1 MSDPSQPLG
10 SPKPE
15 VPRITVPQQGTP
27 LSPQSSSLTPG
38 EESIKPASRSG
49 KPFLEVPGSESRSNS
64 IDEKNYQ
71 SPTSSNGG
79 TTIAHASAEIS
90 DEEAL
95 KPDPGTEADFRV
107 EDNRFA
113 FSPGELNKMINPK
126 SMQALKALGG
136 LKGLEYGLRTNVASG
151 LSLEETTLDANI
163 SIDEARA
170 KLAAYKGKSQEDE
183 IAPEAPPTPDE
194 EPAAAAQLSEQAFA
208 DRIRIYKRNVLPEKK
223 AKSIFLLMWIALQ
236 DKVLIL
242 LSFAAV
248 ISLALGIYQTIQAQ
262 KKAKLNPD
270 DPQSK
275 EAHVEWVEGVAIIV
289 AVVIVVVV
297 GAGNDWQKERQFV
310 KLNKKKED
318 RTVKAMRSGQAVQI
332 SVYDI
337 LVGDVLYLEPGDMI
351 PADGVFISGHNVK
364 CDESS
369 ATGEIDQIKKTAADD
384 CMVQML
390 AGGNTKKLDP
400 FILSGGKVLEGV
412 GTYLVTSVGV
422 NSSHGK
428 IMMALREDVEATPL
442 QVKLNGLAEGIAK
455 IGGAAALLLFIVLL
469 IRFLANLK
477 NFEGSADE
485 KAQRFIQI
493 LITAITIV
501 VVAVPEGLPLAVT
514 LALAFATT
522 RMLRDNNLVRVLR
535 SCETMGNA
543 TTVCS
548 DKTGTLTQNKMTVVA
563 GILGK
568 NVSFGSHASGK
579 KGSDEFAMNELNDHL
594 SDEVKGLLVQSIAIN
609 STAFEGEED
618 GKPTFIGSKTE
629 TALLSFARD
638 HLGMGPVAHERSSA
652 NVVQLVPFDSARKCM
667 AAVVKLPSGKYRL
680 YVKGASEILL
690 KQTTTIVAD
699 PSSPLSELALS
710 GTQVEALESAIIA
723 FANRS
728 LRTIGLVYRDF
739 TEWPPRGARLEED
752 DSRQAVFSD
761 VFRDMTFLCLVGIQD
776 PLRDGVPEAVK
787 QCQKAGVF
795 VRMVT
800 GDNVITAKAIATECH
815 IYTEGG
821 LVMEGPDFRRLS
833 KAQMREMIPRLQVLA
848 RSSPEDKQI
857 LVRNLKEMGETVAV
871 TGDGTNDGPALKM
884 ADIGFSMGIAGTE
897 VAKEASAIILMDDN
911 FSSIVKAL
919 MWGRAVNDAV
929 KKFLQFQIT
938 VNITAVLLAFVTAVA
953 SEDEQPVLRAVQLL
967 WVNLIMDTF
976 AALALATDPPTA
988 EILNRPP
995 QRKSAPLITVNM
1007 WKMIIGQAI
1016 YQLVVTFILHFAGGR
1031 ILGYDLSDETKRDE
1045 LSSLVFNTFVWMQ
1058 IFNQYNNRRLDN
1070 KFNIFEGIHRNWFF
1084 ILINVIMV
1092 GGQVMIVFI
1101 GGAALRVVRLD
1112 GPQWAISLILGA
1124 ISLLIGVVVRLVPDA
1139 VFKKVLPKAMYRDR
1153 KTPDLFVSDEEHRF
1167 EWNQGIEDIRQELQ
1181 FIKMIRGGR
1190 LNSLKFKTK
1199 EIKHR
1204 LLPLSKSS
1212 SHQPPGSP
1220 EDAQQPPPSPSS
1232 HRRKRSRSNSAFA
1245 AAAMVPSIVAG
1256 SIGGWSPIEKP
1267 HDSERGFPVP
1277 VSTSREPSQLSREA
1291 SDPSITQVEKSTEK
1305 SGSGEKSGT
1314 RTPPDTTSEISGDKP

>member
-1 MSDPSQPLG
+1 MSNPSQPLG

-15 VPRITVPQQGTP
+15 VPRITVPEQGSPVPPPTST
-27 LSPQSSSLTPG
+27 LSPA
-38 EESIKPASRSG
+38 EEATKPSSRSG
-49 KPFLEVPGSESRSNS
+49 KTFLEVPGSHSRENS
-64 IDEKNYQ
+64 IDEKNFQ

-79 TTIAHASAEIS
+79 TTIAQASMEVS
-90 DEEAL
+90 DEDAL

-107 EDNRFA
+107 ENTRFA

-126 SMQALKALGG
+126 SMPALKALGG
-136 LKGLEYGLRTNVASG
+136 LKGLEYGLRTNAVSG
-151 LSLEETTLDANI
+151 LSLDETVLDGVTT
-163 SIDEARA
+163 IDEARS
-170 KLAAYKGKSQEDE
+170 KLSAYKGQTQAESIVAEE
-183 IAPEAPPTPDE
+183 PPTPDE
-194 EPAAAAQLSEQAFA
+194 EAPPVTQLSEQAFA
-208 DRIRIYKRNVLPEKK
+208 DRIRVYKRNVLPEKK

-248 ISLALGIYQTIQAQ
+248 ISLALGIYQTIEAQ
-262 KKAKLNPD
+262 KEAKAHPD
-270 DPQSK
+270 DPDSK

-289 AVVIVVVV
+289 AVLIVVIV

-318 RTVKAMRSGQAVQI
+318 RTVKAMRSGKAVQI

-351 PADGVFISGHNVK
+351 PADGVFIAGHNVK

-369 ATGEIDQIKKTAADD
+369 ATGEIDQIKKTAADE
-384 CMVQML
+384 CMVQMM
-390 AGGNTKKLDP
+390 AGANTRKLDP
-400 FILSGGKVLEGV
+400 FILSGAKVLEGV
-412 GTYLVTSVGV
+412 GTYMVTSVGV

-455 IGGAAALLLFIVLL
+455 IGGAAALLLFVVLL

-477 NFEGSADE
+477 NFNGNADD

-563 GILGK
+563 GILGMDLH
-568 NVSFGSHASGK
+568 FGAQTSESKA
-579 KGSDEFAMNELNDHL
+579 SDELPMNEINKNI
-594 SDEVKGLLVQSIAIN
+594 SDDVKALLLQSITIN

-618 GKPTFIGSKTE
+618 GKPAFVGSKTE
-629 TALLSFARD
+629 TALLGFARD
-638 HLGMGPVAHERSSA
+638 HLGMGPLAHERSNA
-652 NVVQLVPFDSARKCM
+652 NVVQLVPFDSGRKCM
-667 AAVVKLPSGKYRL
+667 AAVVKLSNGKFRL

-690 KQTTTIVAD
+690 KQTTSIIAD
-699 PSSPLSELALS
+699 PNSSVSEMALS
-710 GTQVEALESAIIA
+710 GSQTEAIEASIVT
-723 FANRS
+723 FAKRS
-728 LRTIGLVYRDF
+728 LRTIALVYRDF
-739 TEWPPRGARLEED
+739 TEWPPRGARVEED
-752 DSRQAVFSD
+752 DPKQAVFSD
-761 VFRDMTFLCLVGIQD
+761 IFNDMTFLCLVGIQD
-776 PLRDGVPEAVK
+776 PLRPGVTEAVQ
-787 QCQKAGVF
+787 QCKKAGVF

-800 GDNVITAKAIATECH
+800 GDNVITAKAIATECG

-833 KAQMREMIPRLQVLA
+833 KTHMREVIPRLQVLA

-897 VAKEASAIILMDDN
+897 VAKEASSIILMDDN

-938 VNITAVLLAFVTAVA
+938 VNITAVILAFVTAVA
-953 SEDEQPVLRAVQLL
+953 SSDETPVLKAVQLL

-976 AALALATDPPTA
+976 AALALATDPPPQD
-988 EILNRPP
+988 ILNRPP

-1016 YQLVVTFILHFAGGR
+1016 YQLVVTFILHFAGGS
-1031 ILGYDLSDETKRDE
+1031 ILGYDLSDPHVEQE
-1045 LSSLVFNTFVWMQ
+1045 LSTLVFNTFVWMQ

-1092 GGQVMIVFI
+1092 GGQVLIIFV
-1101 GGAALRVVRLD
+1101 GGAALGVVPLN

-1124 ISLLIGVVVRLVPDA
+1124 ISLLIGVIVRLVPDQ
-1139 VFKKVLPKAMYRDR
+1139 VFKKILPKAMYRDR
-1153 KTPDLFVSDEEHRF
+1153 KTPDVFVSDDDRNKF

-1190 LNSLKFKTK
+1190 LNALKFKTK

-1204 LLPLSKSS
+1204 LLPMSKSS
-1212 SHQPPGSP
+1212 SHAPPGSP
-1220 EDAQQPPPSPSS
+1220 DDQHPPPSPSS

-1267 HDSERGFPVP
+1267 MDGERGFPVP
-1277 VSTSREPSQLSREA
+1277 ASSSREPSQLSREA
-1291 SDPSITQVEKSTEK
+1291 SEQSIPQLERSSERA
-1305 SGSGEKSGT
+1305 GT
-1314 RTPPDTTSEISGDKP
+1314 RTPPDTNLEASGETH

>member
-15 VPRITVPQQGTP
+15 VPKITVPEQGSP
-27 LSPQSSSLTPG
+27 VSPQSSTLAPG
-38 EESIKPASRSG
+38 DESIKPASRSG
-49 KPFLEVPGSESRSNS
+49 KPFLEVPGADSRGNS
-64 IDEKNYQ
+64 IDEKNFQ

-79 TTIAHASAEIS
+79 TTIAHASAAEVS

-95 KPDPGTEADFRV
+95 RPDPGTEDDFRV

-113 FSPGELNKMINPK
+113 FTPGELNKMINPK
-126 SMQALKALGG
+126 SLPALKALGG
-136 LKGLEYGLRTNVASG
+136 LKGLEYGLRTNVTSG
-151 LSLEETTLDANI
+151 LSSDETLLDGNF
-163 SIDEARA
+163 SIDDARM
-170 KLAAYKGKSQEDE
+170 KLAAYKGKTQEE
-183 IAPEAPPTPDE
+183 GIAPEAPGTPDDE
-194 EPAAAAQLSEQAFA
+194 VPPVQMSEQSFA
-208 DRIRIYKRNVLPEKK
+208 DRIRVYKRNVLPEKK

-242 LSFAAV
+242 LSAAAV

-262 KKAKLNPD
+262 KRARRNPD
-270 DPQSK
+270 SPESK

-289 AVVIVVVV
+289 AVLIVVVV

-318 RTVKAMRSGQAVQI
+318 RFVKAMRSGKAVQI

-337 LVGDVLYLEPGDMI
+337 LVGDILYLEPGDMI
-351 PADGVFISGHNVK
+351 PADGVFVSGHNVK

-369 ATGEIDQIKKTAADD
+369 ATGEIDQIKKIPADE
-384 CMVQML
+384 CMVQMM
-390 AGGNTKKLDP
+390 AGANTRKLDP

-455 IGGAAALLLFIVLL
+455 IGGAAALLLFVVLL

-563 GILGK
+563 GVLGK
-568 NVSFGSHASGK
+568 DLHFGAQNSGVGK
-579 KGSDEFAMNELNDHL
+579 KHDEMPMNEVNGRL
-594 SDEVKGLLVQSIAIN
+594 SEEVKALLVQSITIN
-609 STAFEGEED
+609 STAFEGEEE
-618 GKPTFIGSKTE
+618 GKPAFIGSKTE
-629 TALLSFARD
+629 TALLGFARD
-638 HLGMGPVAHERSSA
+638 HLGMGPLAHERSNAS
-652 NVVQLVPFDSARKCM
+652 VVQLVPFDSARKCM

-690 KQTTTIVAD
+690 KQTSKIVAD
-699 PSSPLSELALS
+699 ASSALSEVQLS
-710 GTQVEALESAIIA
+710 GPEIEAIEASIIG
-723 FANRS
+723 FAKRS

-739 TEWPPRGARLEED
+739 TEWPPRGARVEED

-761 VFRDMTFLCLVGIQD
+761 VFREMTFLCLVGIQD
-776 PLRDGVPEAVK
+776 PLRPGVPEAVR

-800 GDNVITAKAIATECH
+800 GDNLITAKAIATECG

-833 KAQMREMIPRLQVLA
+833 KGQMRELIPRLQVLA

-929 KKFLQFQIT
+929 KKFLQFQLT

-953 SEDEQPVLRAVQLL
+953 SEEEQPVLRAVQLL

-976 AALALATDPPTA
+976 AALALATDPPSK

-1016 YQLVVTFILHFAGGR
+1016 YQLVVTFVLHFAGGS
-1031 ILGYDLSDETKRDE
+1031 ILGYDLSQDHKREE

-1070 KFNIFEGIHRNWFF
+1070 KFNIFEGLHRNLFF
-1084 ILINVIMV
+1084 ILINIIMV
-1092 GGQVMIVFI
+1092 GGQVMIIFV

-1124 ISLLIGVVVRLVPDA
+1124 ISLLIGVVIRLVPDP
-1139 VFKKVLPKAMYRDR
+1139 VFKKILPKAMYRDR
-1153 KTPDLFVSDEEHRF
+1153 KTPDLFVTDDEHRF

-1190 LNSLKFKTK
+1190 LNALKFKTK

-1220 EDAQQPPPSPSS
+1220 DDNSQIPPPSPSS

-1256 SIGGWSPIEKP
+1256 SVGGWSPIEKP
-1267 HDSERGFPVP
+1267 LEIGDRGFPIP
-1277 VSTSREPSQLSREA
+1277 VTREPSQLSREA
-1291 SDPSITQVEKSTEK
+1291 SDHSVTQAEKPA
-1305 SGSGEKSGT
+1305 SGT
-1314 RTPPDTTSEISGDKP
+1314 GTKTPPDTAGGVSSEKP

>member
-10 SPKPE
+10 SPRPE
-15 VPRITVPQQGTP
+15 VPRITVPEQGSP
-27 LSPQSSSLTPG
+27 VSPQSSTLGPAD
-38 EESIKPASRSG
+38 ESIKPASRSG
-49 KPFLEVPGSESRSNS
+49 KPFLEVPGADSRGNS
-64 IDEKNYQ
+64 IDEKNVQ

-79 TTIAHASAEIS
+79 TTIVHASAAEIS

-95 KPDPGTEADFRV
+95 RPDPGTEEDFTV

-113 FSPGELNKMINPK
+113 FTPGELNKMINPK
-126 SMQALKALGG
+126 SMPALKALGG
-136 LKGLEYGLRTNVASG
+136 LKGLEYGLRTNVTSG
-151 LSLEETTLDANI
+151 LSLDETLLDGNV
-163 SIDEARA
+163 SIDEARM
-170 KLAAYKGKSQEDE
+170 KLNAYKGKTQEDA
-183 IAPEAPPTPDE
+183 IAPEAPSTPDDE
-194 EPAAAAQLSEQAFA
+194 VPQAQLSEQAFA
-208 DRIRIYKRNVLPEKK
+208 DRIRIYKRNTLPEKK

-242 LSFAAV
+242 LSAAAV

-262 KKAKLNPD
+262 KRARRNPNS
-270 DPQSK
+270 PESK

-289 AVVIVVVV
+289 AVLIVVVV

-318 RTVKAMRSGQAVQI
+318 RTVKAMRSGKAVQI

-337 LVGDVLYLEPGDMI
+337 LVGDILYLEPGDMI
-351 PADGVFISGHNVK
+351 PADGVFVSGHNVK

-369 ATGEIDQIKKTAADD
+369 ATGEIDQIKKTPADE
-384 CMVQML
+384 CMVQMM
-390 AGGNTKKLDP
+390 AGANIKKLDP

-455 IGGAAALLLFIVLL
+455 IGGAAALLLFVVLL
-469 IRFLANLK
+469 IKFLANLK
-477 NFEGSADE
+477 NFTGSADE

-563 GILGK
+563 GVLGK
-568 NVSFGSHASGK
+568 HFNFGAQSEGIGK
-579 KGSDEFAMNELNDHL
+579 KHNEMPMNEINSKI
-594 SDEVKGLLVQSIAIN
+594 SDEVKTLLLQSIAVN
-609 STAFEGEED
+609 CTAFEGEED
-618 GKPTFIGSKTE
+618 GKPAFIGSKTE

-638 HLGMGPVAHERSSA
+638 HLGMGPLAHEKSSA
-652 NVVQLVPFDSARKCM
+652 SVAQLVPFDSARKCM
-667 AAVVKLPSGKYRL
+667 AVVVKLPSGKYRL

-690 KQTTTIVAD
+690 KQTSKIVAD
-699 PSSPLSELALS
+699 PSAALSEVQLS
-710 GTQVEALESAIIA
+710 GSEIEAIEGSIVG
-723 FANRS
+723 FAKRS

-752 DSRQAVFSD
+752 DPRQAVFSD
-761 VFRDMTFLCLVGIQD
+761 IFREMTFLCLVGIQD
-776 PLRDGVPEAVK
+776 PLRPGVPEAVR

-800 GDNVITAKAIATECH
+800 GDNVITAKAIATECG

-821 LVMEGPDFRRLS
+821 LVMEGPDFRRLNKS
-833 KAQMREMIPRLQVLA
+833 QMRELIPRLQVLA

-929 KKFLQFQIT
+929 KKFLQFQLT

-953 SEDEQPVLRAVQLL
+953 SDDEQPVLRAVQLL

-976 AALALATDPPTA
+976 AALALATDPPPPD
-988 EILNRPP
+988 ILNRPP

-1016 YQLVVTFILHFAGGR
+1016 YQLVVTFVLHFAGGS
-1031 ILGYDLSDETKRDE
+1031 ILGYDLTQPHKREE

-1070 KFNIFEGIHRNWFF
+1070 KFNIFEGLHRNWFF
-1084 ILINVIMV
+1084 IFINVIMV
-1092 GGQVMIVFI
+1092 GGQVMIIFV

-1124 ISLLIGVVVRLVPDA
+1124 ISLLIGVVIRLIPDP
-1139 VFKKVLPKAMYRDR
+1139 VFKKILPKAMYRDR
-1153 KTPDLFVSDEEHRF
+1153 KTPDLFVSDDEHRF
-1167 EWNQGIEDIRQELQ
+1167 EWNQGIEDIRHELQ

-1190 LNSLKFKTK
+1190 LNTLKFKTK

-1220 EDAQQPPPSPSS
+1220 DDNSQIPPPSPSS

-1256 SIGGWSPIEKP
+1256 SVGGWSPIEKP
-1267 HDSERGFPVP
+1267 AEGGDRGFPIP
-1277 VSTSREPSQLSREA
+1277 VSREPSQVSKDA
-1291 SDPSITQVEKSTEK
+1291 SDPSVAQAEKPAPAT
-1305 SGSGEKSGT
+1305 GT
-1314 RTPPDTTSEISGDKP
+1314 RTPPDTSGGVSNEKP